1 MDPLSTYFNLRRASQ
16 YLDFA
21 IQFTPQYGDSFLE
34 KMRLLLLLDMRSL
47 LASYV
52 PEKESNST
60 PMNYILSTV
69 SKLKLLSLTNTSRS
83 KQKYDDLRRTCVN
96 ADPNYGVLWFFSK
109 LVPFDSAQQV
119 LETSKGVLQLELQ
132 NPSVASVY
140 LQAMMRRQIGMP
152 EMGSVVQRPESVYAA
167 DFVTGLIAANRIS
180 MTTGA
185 LNIRQKLGDQGFLK
199 LLFGADEI
207 RA

>member
-1 MDPLSTYFNLRRASQ
+1 M
-16 YLDFA
+16 
-21 IQFTPQYGDSFLE
+21 
-34 KMRLLLLLDMRSL
+34 
-47 LASYV
+47 V
-52 PEKESNST
+52 
-60 PMNYILSTV
+60 
-69 SKLKLLSLTNTSRS
+69 
-83 KQKYDDLRRTCVN
+83 
-96 ADPNYGVLWFFSK
+96 NYGVLWFFSK